1 MSTTKAT
8 LAKVASLAGVSKSQA
23 SDALRGSGR
32 VSEESRRKVLAA
44 AKELGYRTDS
54 SARSLRSG
62 SSRLIA
68 IHLDPASTQD
78 GEGGLLPFWSR
89 FVTSFVF
96 TVESYGYR
104 TVLDVGSTHDQM
116 FELPA
121 SAVIFVSTTEVAV
134 EVPSNSGFGR
144 IVSFFGARQFG
155 SPDHA
160 TLIDCSHDYVQI
172 GSDLAAHFAQAGAGV
187 VLILR
192 RPGQH
197 AYQDAIETQLSL
209 RLAASGIDVI
219 SRQSDGST
227 QDQVLV
233 VVDALEE
240 REIDGVFNLG
250 GSLSNVVGA
259 LRLKGLEPAE
269 SAGRGSVVVVNQ
281 ADTLGDQIG
290 LGVITLLKLEGGQ
303 MGMDI
308 GDHIV
313 AAISGRPTEHV
324 TFKHALAAID
334 QR

>member
-1 MSTTKAT
+1 

-89 FVTSFVF
+89 FLTNFAN

-104 TVLDVGSTHDQM
+104 TVLDVGSTHDEM
-116 FELPA
+116 FDLPA
-121 SAVIFVSTTEVAV
+121 SAVIFVSTTELAV
-134 EVPSNSGFGR
+134 EVPSTSGFGR
-144 IVSFFGARQFG
+144 IVSFFGSRQFA

-172 GSDLAAHFAQAGAGV
+172 GDDVAAHFAKAGADV

-197 AYQDAIETQLSL
+197 AYQDAIETQLSTQ
-209 RLAASGIDVI
+209 LAAVGIDVV
-219 SRQSDGST
+219 SRQSDGSASGQAEMVKHT
-227 QDQVLV
+227 MAEL
-233 VVDALEE
+233 
-240 REIDGVFNLG
+240 EIDGVFNLG
-250 GSLSNVVGA
+250 GSLSSVVDA
-259 LRLKGLEPAE
+259 LRSQGLEPSE
-269 SAGRGSVVVVNQ
+269 SAARGGAVVVNQ
-281 ADTLGDQIG
+281 SDTLGDQIG
-290 LGVITLLKLEGGQ
+290 LGMITLLKLEGGK
-303 MGMDI
+303 MGIDI

-313 AAISGRPTEHV
+313 AAISGRPTELV
-324 TFKHALAAID
+324 TFEHSLTVMD

>member
-8 LAKVASLAGVSKSQA
+8 LAKVAALAGVSKSQA

-32 VSEESRRKVLAA
+32 VSEDSRRKVLAA

-78 GEGGLLPFWSR
+78 SEGGLLPFWSR
-89 FVTSFVF
+89 FLTSFAN

-144 IVSFFGARQFG
+144 IVSFFGSRQFG

-172 GSDLAAHFAQAGAGV
+172 GDDVATHFAKAGASA
-187 VLILR
+187 VLVLR
-192 RPGQH
+192 RPGKH
-197 AYQDAIETQLSL
+197 SYQEAMVTQLSL
-209 RLAASGIDVI
+209 RLAAAGFDVI
-219 SRQSDGST
+219 SRQSDGSAVG
-227 QDQVLV
+227 Q
-233 VVDALEE
+233 ALTVAEAMAE
-240 REIDGVFNLG
+240 LEIDGVFNLG
-250 GSLSNVVGA
+250 GRLSSVVDA
-259 LRLKGLEPAE
+259 LRSQGLEPAE
-269 SAGRGSVVVVNQ
+269 SAARDCVVVVNQ
-281 ADTLGDQIG
+281 SDTLGDQIG
-290 LGVITLLKLEGGQ
+290 LGVVTLLKLQGGQ
-303 MGMDI
+303 MGIDI

-324 TFKHALAAID
+324 TFEHALAVID

>member
-8 LAKVASLAGVSKSQA
+8 LAKVAALAGVSKSQA

-78 GEGGLLPFWSR
+78 AEGGLLPFWSR
-89 FVTSFVF
+89 FVTNFAS

-104 TVLDVGSTHDQM
+104 TVLDVGSTHGQM

-134 EVPSNSGFGR
+134 EVPSSSGFGR
-144 IVSFFGARQFG
+144 IVSFFGSRQFG

-172 GSDLAAHFAQAGAGV
+172 GDDVATHFAQAGARA
-187 VLILR
+187 VLVLR
-192 RPGQH
+192 RPGKH
-197 AYQDAIETQLSL
+197 AYQDAVVTQLSL
-209 RLAASGIDVI
+209 QRAAAGIEVV
-219 SRQSDGST
+219 SRQSDGTASG
-227 QDQVLV
+227 QAEV
-233 VVDALEE
+233 VKDALAEL
-240 REIDGVFNLG
+240 EIDGVFNLG
-250 GSLSNVVGA
+250 GSLSSVVAA
-259 LRLKGLEPAE
+259 LRSQGLEPAE
-269 SAGRGSVVVVNQ
+269 SAGRGGAVVVNQ
-281 ADTLGDQIG
+281 SDTLGDQIG